1 MSREE
6 RRAYQRQM
14 KSFERSALPPAAQQR
29 ADRNAAR
36 RAARKPKGGDRQP
49 AAFDRRFWL
58 RSGLVAAAIG
68 FVGFSLQWSE
78 GMPWALY
85 VGLGVAVMAL
95 ALLVGF
101 RLLQRRAT
109 GLGPAGGEPR

>member
-14 KSFERSALPPAAQQR
+14 KSYEKGPALPPAARAR
-29 ADRNAAR
+29 ADRTAAR
-36 RAARKPKGGDRQP
+36 RSARKDPVAEPGTFP
-49 AAFDRRFWL
+49 TRFWL
-58 RSGLVAAAIG
+58 RSALVAVAIG
-68 FVGFSLQWSE
+68 FIGFSLQWPN
-78 GMPWALY
+78 MPFALW
-85 VGLGVAVMAL
+85 VGLGVAVVAL

-109 GLGPAGGEPR
+109 GLGPADGPPR